1 MNVRR
6 LGRIGQEIKK
16 TLSVAIQYKL
26 KDPRVQQMTSIT
38 GVKLSPDL
46 SYCDVFVSVLGQ
58 DWDKKQALEG
68 LESAKGFLKN
78 EIAQGVEIRQIPELR
93 FHIDN
98 SIEHGLYMDQLIAK
112 TLEEDRAAQIE
123 RGDIH
128 LEGDP
133 GHDPASAGSE
143 PSEPEEGAANAGQ

>member
-58 DWDKKQALEG
+58 EWDKKQALEG

-128 LEGDP
+128 LEQDP
-133 GHDPASAGSE
+133 GHDPASEG
-143 PSEPEEGAANAGQ
+143 SEPEEGAANAGQ